1 MWQFVIPVLLFAVC
15 HAAGKPAF
23 LVMFPA
29 VIPSGSQARLCAH
42 ILYPNE
48 TLRLRVFLDS
58 ESKTLLTKTTKKA
71 LFNCFV
77 FQAPN
82 VKQASVQTIKVRVQ
96 GAALLLEE
104 QRKVMFEPVLP
115 LTFIQTDKPV
125 YKPGQT
131 VNFRIVTMNT
141 NLVPVNQL
149 YEIVYL
155 EDVNNNRLN
164 QWTNITSTNMLL
176 QLSYPLTTESPVGAY
191 RIVLPVGMRN
201 TEQTFA
207 VKEYVLPRFDVK
219 VNVPSEVN
227 AVEPEVKLEA
237 CAKYTYGQP
246 VPGKAELELCRN
258 PYPWMKRI
266 NYHTR
271 CLTESVQLN
280 KSGCCSYAFNVT
292 YFLGEGLEDIL
303 NFNAKIEEQGTGITL
318 SESANM
324 NINYSAGSVWFVD
337 TPDSYQPGSIIKG
350 KIKFVDYKSSP
361 VAAQKIY
368 LYEGFWEPLKLL
380 KNLTTDQYGIA
391 NFSVNFTGQS
401 SSKIQL
407 RASYYP
413 PYEIFHNQ
421 PQAAIYQDGMH
432 TLSPFQPQTAPFSYL
447 TIQSKELPLPCSK
460 VVQIGVW
467 YMLVEEKSPSNRPKL
482 FYVILSRGAIV
493 SHGSMQMAQPN
504 MTRGN
509 LTISLKVTPNMA
521 PVVQVLVYIVLPSR
535 NVISASM
542 AFPTEKCF
550 QHKVALNFLPH
561 TAVPG
566 EKGKMNLQA
575 KPGALCALT
584 VVDRSVL
591 LLDPGKRLNADK
603 LFSLLPIQKSTSIPY
618 MVQDPEVCLKVRVK
632 RFIKPPVENDALS
645 AFQASCIEEDFSKPH
660 VGLKVATN
668 LMVAAPSCLLF
679 MGKNYRSSYNVPLDF
694 VRYSARAPSPAEAED
709 LPMPTVRTYFPETWI
724 WDLVQVGQFGSVQL
738 PVTVPDTITTWEAD
752 AFCLASTGLSLAPP
766 TELRVFKPFFLDI
779 ILPYSIIRGEQFK
792 LTATVFNYLA
802 ECIMVKMTAA
812 PSSAYKLIPCTDCQ
826 YSSCLCASETKTFQW
841 SLVASALGAVNVSV
855 SAEAVRSQQL
865 CDKKSV
871 TVPERG
877 RIDSVS
883 RVLLVKAEGVEKT
896 DSYSWLLCPNGGKA
910 EEQVDLQLPATVV
923 KGSTRASVVVL
934 GDIMGQ
940 AIRNLDNFLAMPYG
954 CGEQNLAVLASDVY
968 IMQYLQ
974 SIQQLD
980 PVLEKA
986 TFYLQSGYQRQLNYR
1001 NSNGSFSTFPGEEGN
1016 NWLTAFVIKTFTKAQ
1031 TFIYIDPKIIK
1042 EAQSWLLTTQK
1053 EDGCFR
1059 TSGKLY
1065 HSSMKGG
1072 VEGDVTLT
1080 AYIAAALMESNISN
1094 PALNLS
1100 LACLRSDISYL
1111 TSTYTSA
1118 LLAYTFTLAGDE
1130 QKRTQLMAHLYS
1142 LASTE
1147 GDLLYWSQSA
1157 SEAKG
1162 SITVETTSYVLL
1174 AVLSTSLLS
1183 SANLGHAAKIVH
1195 WLVKQQNAYGGF
1207 ASTQDTVVALQALAL
1222 YSTMVKNPEGSSTV
1236 TVQSASGQLQVFT
1249 VNLGNQLLY
1258 QERLLQ
1264 DVKGHYSIV
1273 VQGTRCVS
1281 VQITVHYNIPTPTME
1296 SSLHI
1301 ITNVSSDCRGALT
1314 LNIKVQ
1320 YNGSQEM
1327 TNMVL
1332 LDIKLLSG
1340 FGLDPSS
1347 LKQLKGSAMVE
1358 QVVEQD
1364 DHILVYLREL
1374 QRNLPLFY
1382 MLNLVQQLKLSGLK
1396 PAVIKMYDYYQPAYE
1411 ALAEYTSP
1419 CK

>member
-1 MWQFVIPVLLFAVC
+1 VVVFASNVAVC
-15 HAAGKPAF
+15 DPCPLRAITTFSRAF

-58 ESKTLLTKTTKKA
+58 ESKTLLTKTTKKMFCVMQTFA
-71 LFNCFV
+71 

-149 YEIVYL
+149 VRSCMVSL
-155 EDVNNNRLN
+155 KQDVNNNRLN

-271 CLTESVQLN
+271 
-280 KSGCCSYAFNVT
+280 GCCSYAFNVT

-303 NFNAKIEEQGTGITL
+303 NFNAKIEEQGTGKLAVVLKTGF
-318 SESANM
+318 S
-324 NINYSAGSVWFVD
+324 F
-337 TPDSYQPGSIIKG
+337 Q
-350 KIKFVDYKSSP
+350 IKFVDYKSSP

-482 FYVILSRGAIV
+482 FYILSRGAIV

-504 MTRGN
+504 SEYEM
-509 LTISLKVTPNMA
+509 LSILTPNMA

-603 LFSLLPIQKSTSIPY
+603 VGGFLFRPAGYHSLVFPCLPPPY
-618 MVQDPEVCLKVRVK
+618 TIGKLANFCKMLPL
-632 RFIKPPVENDALS
+632 L
-645 AFQASCIEEDFSKPH
+645 
-660 VGLKVATN
+660 GLLVLN
-668 LMVAAPSCLLF
+668 LGFGMFP
-679 MGKNYRSSYNVPLDF
+679 DF

-1080 AYIAAALMESNISN
+1080 AYIAAALMESNISVST
-1094 PALNLS
+1094 PCYSKAFFS
-1100 LACLRSDISYL
+1100 LPPPPPPPPPSRNVL
-1111 TSTYTSA
+1111 TF
-1118 LLAYTFTLAGDE
+1118 LP
-1130 QKRTQLMAHLYS
+1130 LY
-1142 LASTE
+1142 AP
-1147 GDLLYWSQSA
+1147 
-1157 SEAKG
+1157 
-1162 SITVETTSYVLL
+1162 VETTSYVLL

-1281 VQITVHYNIPTPTME
+1281 VQVFHYNIPTPTME

-1347 LKQLKGSAMVE
+1347 LKQVGNGSAMVE

-1364 DHILVYLREL
+1364 DHILVYLREVKIRLTQFSVL
-1374 QRNLPLFY
+1374 Q
-1382 MLNLVQQLKLSGLK
+1382 
-1396 PAVIKMYDYYQPAYE
+1396 
-1411 ALAEYTSP
+1411 ALDSA
-1419 CK
+1419 

>member
-1 MWQFVIPVLLFAVC
+1 MALVKWWYLPLMWQFVIPVLLFAVC
-15 HAAGKPAF
+15 HARAITTFSRAF

-149 YEIVYL
+149 VRSCMVSL
-155 EDVNNNRLN
+155 KQDVNNNRLN

-227 AVEPEVKLEA
+227 AVE
-237 CAKYTYGQP
+237 YTYGQP

-271 CLTESVQLN
+271 CLTESVQVRNGHTRDRL
-280 KSGCCSYAFNVT
+280 T
-292 YFLGEGLEDIL
+292 EMFLHGFVILCEDFGKL
-303 NFNAKIEEQGTGITL
+303 YSLKTGF
-318 SESANM
+318 S
-324 NINYSAGSVWFVD
+324 F
-337 TPDSYQPGSIIKG
+337 Q
-350 KIKFVDYKSSP
+350 IKFVDYKSSP

-407 RASYYP
+407 RA
-413 PYEIFHNQ
+413 
-421 PQAAIYQDGMH
+421 AIYQDGMH

-467 YMLVEEKSPSNRPKL
+467 YMLVEENEYEMLS
-482 FYVILSRGAIV
+482 IL
-493 SHGSMQMAQPN
+493 
-504 MTRGN
+504 
-509 LTISLKVTPNMA
+509 TPNMA

-603 LFSLLPIQKSTSIPY
+603 VGGFLFRPAGYHSLVFPCLPPPY
-618 MVQDPEVCLKVRVK
+618 TIGHHSVNHFK
-632 RFIKPPVENDALS
+632 LS
-645 AFQASCIEEDFSKPH
+645 RKLANFCKMLPLL
-660 VGLKVATN
+660 GLLVLN
-668 LMVAAPSCLLF
+668 LGFGMFP
-679 MGKNYRSSYNVPLDF
+679 DF

-802 ECIMVKMTAA
+802 ECIMMTAA

-1080 AYIAAALMESNISN
+1080 AYIAAALMESNISVST
-1094 PALNLS
+1094 PCYSKAFFS
-1100 LACLRSDISYL
+1100 LPPPPPPPPPSRNVL
-1111 TSTYTSA
+1111 TF
-1118 LLAYTFTLAGDE
+1118 LP
-1130 QKRTQLMAHLYS
+1130 LY
-1142 LASTE
+1142 AP
-1147 GDLLYWSQSA
+1147 
-1157 SEAKG
+1157 
-1162 SITVETTSYVLL
+1162 VETTSYVLL

-1281 VQITVHYNIPTPTME
+1281 VQVFHYNIPTPTME
-1296 SSLHI
+1296 
-1301 ITNVSSDCRGALT
+1301 RLT
-1314 LNIKVQ
+1314 LVQ
-1320 YNGSQEM
+1320 TSHLTPFPSRYNGSQEM

-1347 LKQLKGSAMVE
+1347 LKQVGSAMVE

-1364 DHILVYLREL
+1364 DHILVYLREVKIRL
-1374 QRNLPLFY
+1374 TQFSVL
-1382 MLNLVQQLKLSGLK
+1382 GLK
-1396 PAVIKMYDYYQPAYE
+1396 PAVIKMYDYYQPGKGS
-1411 ALAEYTSP
+1411 SP
-1419 CK
+1419 A

>member
-1 MWQFVIPVLLFAVC
+1 MALVKWWYLPLMWQFVIPVLLFAVC
-15 HAAGKPAF
+15 HAAGKPAITTFSRAF

-48 TLRLRVFLDS
+48 TLRLRMFCVMQTF
-58 ESKTLLTKTTKKA
+58 A
-71 LFNCFV
+71 

-131 VNFRIVTMNT
+131 
-141 NLVPVNQL
+141 
-149 YEIVYL
+149 
-155 EDVNNNRLN
+155 
-164 QWTNITSTNMLL
+164 
-176 QLSYPLTTESPVGAY
+176 G
-191 RIVLPVGMRN
+191 
-201 TEQTFA
+201 
-207 VKEYVLPRFDVK
+207 
-219 VNVPSEVN
+219 
-227 AVEPEVKLEA
+227 
-237 CAKYTYGQP
+237 
-246 VPGKAELELCRN
+246 
-258 PYPWMKRI
+258 
-266 NYHTR
+266 
-271 CLTESVQLN
+271 
-280 KSGCCSYAFNVT
+280 
-292 YFLGEGLEDIL
+292 
-303 NFNAKIEEQGTGITL
+303 
-318 SESANM
+318 
-324 NINYSAGSVWFVD
+324 
-337 TPDSYQPGSIIKG
+337 
-350 KIKFVDYKSSP
+350 
-361 VAAQKIY
+361 
-368 LYEGFWEPLKLL
+368 
-380 KNLTTDQYGIA
+380 
-391 NFSVNFTGQS
+391 
-401 SSKIQL
+401 
-407 RASYYP
+407 
-413 PYEIFHNQ
+413 
-421 PQAAIYQDGMH
+421 
-432 TLSPFQPQTAPFSYL
+432 
-447 TIQSKELPLPCSK
+447 
-460 VVQIGVW
+460 
-467 YMLVEEKSPSNRPKL
+467 
-482 FYVILSRGAIV
+482 
-493 SHGSMQMAQPN
+493 
-504 MTRGN
+504 
-509 LTISLKVTPNMA
+509 
-521 PVVQVLVYIVLPSR
+521 
-535 NVISASM
+535 
-542 AFPTEKCF
+542 
-550 QHKVALNFLPH
+550 
-561 TAVPG
+561 
-566 EKGKMNLQA
+566 
-575 KPGALCALT
+575 
-584 VVDRSVL
+584 
-591 LLDPGKRLNADK
+591 
-603 LFSLLPIQKSTSIPY
+603 
-618 MVQDPEVCLKVRVK
+618 
-632 RFIKPPVENDALS
+632 
-645 AFQASCIEEDFSKPH
+645 
-660 VGLKVATN
+660 
-668 LMVAAPSCLLF
+668 
-679 MGKNYRSSYNVPLDF
+679 
-694 VRYSARAPSPAEAED
+694 
-709 LPMPTVRTYFPETWI
+709 
-724 WDLVQVGQFGSVQL
+724 
-738 PVTVPDTITTWEAD
+738 
-752 AFCLASTGLSLAPP
+752 
-766 TELRVFKPFFLDI
+766 
-779 ILPYSIIRGEQFK
+779 FK

-1080 AYIAAALMESNISN
+1080 AYIAAALMESNISVST
-1094 PALNLS
+1094 PCYSKAFFS
-1100 LACLRSDISYL
+1100 LPPPPPPPPPSRNVL
-1111 TSTYTSA
+1111 TF
-1118 LLAYTFTLAGDE
+1118 LP
-1130 QKRTQLMAHLYS
+1130 LY
-1142 LASTE
+1142 AP
-1147 GDLLYWSQSA
+1147 
-1157 SEAKG
+1157 
-1162 SITVETTSYVLL
+1162 VETTSYVLL

-1281 VQITVHYNIPTPTME
+1281 VQVFHYNIPTPTME

-1314 LNIKVQ
+1314 LNIKVHHLTPFPSR

-1347 LKQLKGSAMVE
+1347 LKQVGNGIVII
-1358 QVVEQD
+1358 VEQD
-1364 DHILVYLREL
+1364 DHILVYLREVSWYHMIPFSVL
-1374 QRNLPLFY
+1374 
-1382 MLNLVQQLKLSGLK
+1382 GLK
-1396 PAVIKMYDYYQPAYE
+1396 PAVIKMYDYYQPGKGS
-1411 ALAEYTSP
+1411 SP
-1419 CK
+1419 A

>member
-1 MWQFVIPVLLFAVC
+1 MDQEECYHTLDVTKLALAITTFSR
-15 HAAGKPAF
+15 AF

-149 YEIVYL
+149 VRSCMVSL
-155 EDVNNNRLN
+155 KQDVNNNRLN

-227 AVEPEVKLEA
+227 AVE
-237 CAKYTYGQP
+237 YTYGQP

-271 CLTESVQLN
+271 CLTESVQVRNGHTRDRL
-280 KSGCCSYAFNVT
+280 T
-292 YFLGEGLEDIL
+292 EMFLHGFVILCEDFGKL
-303 NFNAKIEEQGTGITL
+303 YSLKTGF
-318 SESANM
+318 S
-324 NINYSAGSVWFVD
+324 F
-337 TPDSYQPGSIIKG
+337 Q
-350 KIKFVDYKSSP
+350 IKFVDYKSSP

-407 RASYYP
+407 R
-413 PYEIFHNQ
+413 
-421 PQAAIYQDGMH
+421 AAIYQDGMH

-482 FYVILSRGAIV
+482 FYILSRGAIV
-493 SHGSMQMAQPN
+493 SHGSII
-504 MTRGN
+504 
-509 LTISLKVTPNMA
+509 LTPNMA

-603 LFSLLPIQKSTSIPY
+603 VGGFLFRPAGYHSLVFPCLPPPY
-618 MVQDPEVCLKVRVK
+618 TIGHHSVNHFK
-632 RFIKPPVENDALS
+632 LS
-645 AFQASCIEEDFSKPH
+645 RKLANFCKMLPLL
-660 VGLKVATN
+660 GLLVLN
-668 LMVAAPSCLLF
+668 LGFGMFP
-679 MGKNYRSSYNVPLDF
+679 DF

-802 ECIMVKMTAA
+802 ECIMMTAA

-1080 AYIAAALMESNISN
+1080 AYIAAALMESNISVST
-1094 PALNLS
+1094 PCYS
-1100 LACLRSDISYL
+1100 IILACLRSDISYL

-1281 VQITVHYNIPTPTME
+1281 VQVFHYNIPTPTME

-1347 LKQLKGSAMVE
+1347 LKQVGSAMVE

-1364 DHILVYLREL
+1364 DHILVYLREVKIRL
-1374 QRNLPLFY
+1374 TQFSVL
-1382 MLNLVQQLKLSGLK
+1382 GLK
-1396 PAVIKMYDYYQPAYE
+1396 PAVIKMYDYYQPGKGS
-1411 ALAEYTSP
+1411 SP
-1419 CK
+1419 A